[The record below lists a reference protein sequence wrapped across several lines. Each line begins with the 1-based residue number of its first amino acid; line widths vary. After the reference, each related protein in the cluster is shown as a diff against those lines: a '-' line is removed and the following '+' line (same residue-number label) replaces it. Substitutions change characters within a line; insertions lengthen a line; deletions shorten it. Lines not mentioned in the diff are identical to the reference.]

1 MSNSNSPISQG
12 SAEADLPVASLYR
25 PHRNLPRPV
34 STVLD
39 PLQPIPDRKKRLP
52 LQILGVVAALLLL
65 GMASAGVW
73 LAARPDTMTVNERL
87 LQGRTVLGDFLPEA
101 ARPLSTSK
109 RVQAP

>member
-1 MSNSNSPISQG
+1 MP
-12 SAEADLPVASLYR
+12 APSLYR

-65 GMASAGVW
+65 GMAGAGIW
-73 LAARPDTMTVNERL
+73 LAARPDHMTVGDRI
-87 LQGRTVLGDFLPEA
+87 LQARTSLGDLVPEP

-109 RVQAP
+109 RIQAP